1 MDDFLNSMFNTEVSA
16 AHLLM
21 NIVVKVYMYEGT

>member
-1 MDDFLNSMFNTEVSA
+1 MDDFLNSMFNTGA

-21 NIVVKVYMYEGT
+21 NIVAKVYMYEST